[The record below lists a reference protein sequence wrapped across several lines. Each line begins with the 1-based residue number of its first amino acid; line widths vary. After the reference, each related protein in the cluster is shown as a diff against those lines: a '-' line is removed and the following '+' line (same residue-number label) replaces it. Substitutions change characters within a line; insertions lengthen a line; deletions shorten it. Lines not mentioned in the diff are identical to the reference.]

1 MNGWDDI
8 GRNAL
13 LRGWSLGDDI
23 SPVKEEWESTLLNL
37 IWWPDASG
45 VSTPRTR
52 SGIKTDP
59 YFEIDRSSSGT
70 IGKCS
75 HLVIAGLP
83 SRGEL
88 PPQSEST
95 V

>member
-1 MNGWDDI
+1 MGEHVVEFYLVAQHFRDVNAENEK
-8 GRNAL
+8 RN
-13 LRGWSLGDDI
+13 R
-23 SPVKEEWESTLLNL
+23 E
-37 IWWPDASG
+37 
-45 VSTPRTR
+45 
-52 SGIKTDP
+52 TDP
-59 YFEIDRSSSGT
+59 YLEIDRSNSGT